1 MAKSSPTVPP
11 HCQVEEQS
19 CPNSTWTTNS
29 AVPSVN
35 KINWRAAMLEKRT
48 ASKRNAKLKKPATQR
63 EKSENLL
70 NTYEQELLELE
81 KGSQQCA
88 NAVDQRE
95 VK

>member
-1 MAKSSPTVPP
+1 M
-11 HCQVEEQS
+11 
-19 CPNSTWTTNS
+19 
-29 AVPSVN
+29 
-35 KINWRAAMLEKRT
+35 EKRT